1 MTDLGYIKRMSID
14 NFKSQNRGGKGIKGI
29 TTIDNDFVEDIL
41 MTTTHNYVMFF
52 TNTGRVYRLKAYQIP
67 EASRTSRGM
76 AIVNLLQLAPGEKIS
91 AMIPVKDF
99 EDEEKK

>member
-1 MTDLGYIKRMSID
+1 MNQTER
-14 NFKSQNRGGKGIKGI
+14 N
-29 TTIDNDFVEDIL
+29 FVEDIL

-76 AIVNLLQLAPGEKIS
+76 TIVNLLQLAPGEKIS

-99 EDEEKK
+99 EDEEKSLFIKLL